1 MRHAWA
7 TVLIITDRT
16 RNKLRP
22 MLRTTILIALI
33 ALTISSCIHSQEA
46 KMNSPSTETK
56 EVKQDSVSG
65 YASVNG
71 LSMYYEIHGTGR
83 PLVLIHGGG
92 STIQSSFGRVLH
104 SFAKERQII
113 AVELQG
119 HGHTSDINRPE
130 TFEHDADDVAA
141 LLKYLKIGNADFFGF
156 SNGGN
161 TTMQIAI
168 RHPDFVR
175 KIILGSAFFKR
186 SGMYPQFWESINHA
200 TLMDMPQP
208 LKDAYKKVALDSNKL
223 PNMFEKDKKRMVDFK
238 DWKSEDLR
246 SINAPTLIVIGDED
260 VVRPEHAVEMLR
272 LLPHARLSILPAT
285 HGAYIGEVTTG
296 MEHSKLPD
304 LTVSMI
310 EEFLNEP
317 MPKKN

>member
-1 MRHAWA
+1 
-7 TVLIITDRT
+7 
-16 RNKLRP
+16 
-22 MLRTTILIALI
+22 MLQTTILISLAAI
-33 ALTISSCIHSQEA
+33 TISSCNNSQGT
-46 KMNSPSTETK
+46 KINNPSTETK
-56 EVKQDSVSG
+56 EVKQDSISG

-71 LSMYYEIHGTGR
+71 LNMYYEIHGTGA

-92 STIQSSFGRVLH
+92 STIQTSFGRVLH
-104 SFAKERQII
+104 SFAKDRQVI

-119 HGHTSDINRPE
+119 HGHTADINRPE
-130 TFEHDADDVAA
+130 TFEQDADDVAA
-141 LLKYLKIGNADFFGF
+141 LLKYLKIENADFFGF

-168 RHPDFVR
+168 RHPDLVR

-186 SGMYPQFWESINHA
+186 DGMYLQFWESINRA
-200 TLMDMPQP
+200 TLKDMPQP
-208 LKDAYKKVALDSNKL
+208 LKDAYKKVAPDSNDLSK
-223 PNMFEKDKKRMVDFK
+223 MFEKDKKRMVEFN
-238 DWKSEDLR
+238 DWKAEDIH
-246 SINAPTLIVIGDED
+246 SINAPALIIIGDED

-272 LLPHARLSILPAT
+272 LLPHARLSILT
-285 HGAYIGEVTTG
+285 GGHGAYIGEVTTG
-296 MEHSKLPD
+296 MEHSKIPE